1 MLGELSGEDE
11 TDRGL
16 DLAGRDGRLLVV
28 GSELGSF
35 SGDALEDVVDKGA
48 GKTSERQRG
57 SSMIAVRTAE
67 GRERG

>member
-28 GSELGSF
+28 RGELGGF
-35 SGDALEDVVDKGA
+35 TGDALKDVVDKGA
-48 GKTSERQRG
+48 KVDDRASARESNARH
-57 SSMIAVRTAE
+57 TAE
-67 GRERG
+67 GRKTS